1 MKIPKEN
8 FLYSWDRSPI
18 CFDQKLLDP
27 SFTNIIEAASRSDV
41 GLTTKPIAHQSVK
54 LYNCVFCPFDNF
66 FKHIYACLHSTL

>member
-27 SFTNIIEAASRSDV
+27 SFTNIIEAASRSDMS
-41 GLTTKPIAHQSVK
+41 LTKKQIRHQSVK
-54 LYNCVFCPFDNF
+54 M
-66 FKHIYACLHSTL
+66 